1 MSINVAKVYGLIG
14 KALCG
19 VAGAIVGFFIG
30 GVYVAIVGA
39 VVGAAA
45 GHFLEKTVMGPLLG
59 K

>member
-1 MSINVAKVYGLIG
+1 MNINVAKIYGLLG

-19 VAGAIVGFFIG
+19 VAGAIVGFFAG
-30 GVYVAIVGA
+30 GVYVAVVGA
-39 VVGAAA
+39 VVGVVA